1 KSDRFLTFCSYL
13 SSGSLAACLGILLGL
28 SNRHQSHH
36 EYVGPGTC
44 LQEADMAHSMLVS
57 SMKSNNMGK
66 CVTEKMLARA
76 NNAEKTACE
85 VSRGIEVMLV
95 WQKGDRK

>member
-1 KSDRFLTFCSYL
+1 MTTVERVRRRPTNSAD
-13 SSGSLAACLGILLGL
+13 SS
-28 SNRHQSHH
+28 SN
-36 EYVGPGTC
+36 VGPGTC

-76 NNAEKTACE
+76 NDAEKTACE